1 MKKAALTAM
10 LLAAVCL
17 LCGCTS
23 MLERSYS
30 TSADHVDYSVT
41 EDSSIL
47 RAESYQ
53 ALLNSILYYVS
64 EHSGGG
70 TIRLYN
76 YTGNVETDLATAC
89 KAVMEEDPL
98 GAYAVSGID
107 YESTRIMTYY
117 EVEVRISYRYTS
129 GEVSA
134 IKPVSGQAGV
144 RNELSRLVDGQ
155 LSHSVL
161 RTAYF
166 SGDVQQVNSLFWL
179 AFYSN
184 PVAAYAAPDVDIA
197 FYPEESSQRILEIQC
212 RWPVGSALLE
222 NYQSALD
229 SAVTHLMEA
238 TPPIAEH
245 YTVEELAGILHST
258 LNYDPSGSNMALSAL
273 RGEPANDLGS
283 LLAMEY
289 LCQLC
294 GIDVQPVFDNAEAQ
308 TWLIVSTPS
317 GYRHLLPR
325 DLRPADTD
333 LDPEE
338 PWQLSLYTDEELSR
352 MGFTWP
358 TQLHPACVDYSGSMP
373 E

>member
-1 MKKAALTAM
+1 MKKLR
-10 LLAAVCL
+10 LLALV
-17 LCGCTS
+17 LCAGLALSGCGS

-76 YTGNVETDLATAC
+76 YPGNVETDLATAC

-166 SGDVQQVNSLFWL
+166 TGDVQQVSSLFWL

-238 TPPIAEH
+238 APPI
-245 YTVEELAGILHST
+245 T
-258 LNYDPSGSNMALSAL
+258 
-273 RGEPANDLGS
+273 
-283 LLAMEY
+283 
-289 LCQLC
+289 
-294 GIDVQPVFDNAEAQ
+294 
-308 TWLIVSTPS
+308 
-317 GYRHLLPR
+317 
-325 DLRPADTD
+325 
-333 LDPEE
+333 
-338 PWQLSLYTDEELSR
+338 
-352 MGFTWP
+352 
-358 TQLHPACVDYSGSMP
+358 
-373 E
+373 